1 MAERVYA
8 EFSDGR
14 KGWYVV
20 TEERPD
26 GALVIAPDK
35 TRPQVDAGEA
45 GCDPGSPPSDG
56 AQ

>member
-14 KGWYVV
+14 EGWYIV
-20 TEERPD
+20 TEARPD
-26 GALVIAPDK
+26 GSLVITPDK
-35 TRPQVDAGEA
+35 TRPHVGAGEA
-45 GCDPGSPPSDG
+45 GRDPDSPPSDA

>member
-14 KGWYVV
+14 EGWYIV
-20 TEERPD
+20 TEDHPD
-26 GALVIAPDK
+26 GSLVITPDK
-35 TRPQVDAGEA
+35 TRPRVNVGEA
-45 GCDPGSPPSDG
+45 GRDPGSPPSDD

>member
-14 KGWYVV
+14 EGWYIV
-20 TEERPD
+20 TEDHPD
-26 GALVIAPDK
+26 GSLDIAPDK
-35 TRPQVDAGEA
+35 TRPHVNAGEV
-45 GCDPGSPPSDG
+45 GCDPGSPPSDE